1 MVTGTRELR
10 AIRREDIPEKYQDL
24 VELLGLD
31 MFLSL
36 VRLCG
41 GMSLYIPMSESLMRG
56 GRDREIRARYDG
68 TNARYLAREFH
79 MTERHVYKIV
89 SGTRL

>member
-41 GMSLYIPMSESLMRG
+41 GMSLYIPMSDSLMRD
-56 GRDREIRARYDG
+56 GRDREIRARYNG
-68 TNARYLAREFH
+68 SNARQLARQFRL
-79 MTERHVYKIV
+79 TERHVLKII
-89 SGTRL
+89 SGTRV